1 MMNMFARKMLQS
13 SDTHTKVEQIQIS
26 LFRKASPAKRISR
39 MRSLSQTVIL
49 LSRRAI
55 LRANPE
61 LSGNELK
68 CKLIAHHY
76 GDDLADRF
84 HNYLNQMTS

>member
-1 MMNMFARKMLQS
+1 MFARKMLQS
-13 SDTHTKVEQIQIS
+13 SDTHPEVEEIQIS
-26 LFRKASPAKRISR
+26 LIRKASVAKRISR
-39 MRSLSQTVIL
+39 MRSLSQTVIH

-55 LRANPE
+55 LRVNPE

-68 CKLIAHHY
+68 CKIIAHHY

-84 HNYLNQMTS
+84 HNYLNHKTS